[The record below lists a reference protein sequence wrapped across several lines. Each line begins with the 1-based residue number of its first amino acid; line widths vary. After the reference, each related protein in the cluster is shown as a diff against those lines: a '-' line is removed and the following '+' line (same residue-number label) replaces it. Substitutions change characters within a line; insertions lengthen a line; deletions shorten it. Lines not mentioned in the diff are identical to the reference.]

1 MAGSAERPLA
11 IIALS
16 GGMDSCVV
24 TALAAQSSEL
34 ALLHVTYGQRTA
46 KRERRAFTEIADFYR
61 VPVERRLVA
70 QIGYLAQIGGSS
82 LTDHEIDVAPSSGAA
97 DEIPLSYV
105 PFRNTHILSIAVS
118 WGEVIGADSIHI
130 GAVEQDSS
138 GYPDCRVEYFR
149 ALQGVIDAG
158 TRPDTHIRVQTPVIA
173 MSKAEIIETGVRLSA
188 PLNLSWSCYR
198 SEDVACGEC
207 DSCVLR
213 VRAFAQAGVPDPI
226 PYAPTA

>member
-158 TRPDTHIRVQTPVIA
+158 GYTP
-173 MSKAEIIETGVRLSA
+173 K
-188 PLNLSWSCYR
+188 N
-198 SEDVACGEC
+198 D
-207 DSCVLR
+207 
-213 VRAFAQAGVPDPI
+213 
-226 PYAPTA
+226 

>member
-1 MAGSAERPLA
+1 M
-11 IIALS
+11 
-16 GGMDSCVV
+16 
-24 TALAAQSSEL
+24 
-34 ALLHVTYGQRTA
+34 
-46 KRERRAFTEIADFYR
+46 
-61 VPVERRLVA
+61 
-70 QIGYLAQIGGSS
+70 
-82 LTDHEIDVAPSSGAA
+82 
-97 DEIPLSYV
+97 
-105 PFRNTHILSIAVS
+105 
-118 WGEVIGADSIHI
+118 
-130 GAVEQDSS
+130 EQDSS